1 MIIARPSPQQ
11 APYALRALYTVAAS
25 DGDLDPRELQL
36 IELGID
42 VLGADLSIAD
52 LTPITPEE
60 VAEAIPEQDIREAM
74 LQRMVL
80 ISMMDE
86 TIAPEEITTMQAFAK
101 ALGVKERA
109 IKNMK
114 QVMDGHLKRMSF
126 DLGRRSFARQ
136 ILRKVWKEEGLKG
149 FWQIAKTALGRVDEA
164 VAQRSQALG
173 ELPEGTLGHAYFQ
186 FMRSNDFALPGEK
199 YGPPD
204 FVMFHDIGHV
214 LGGYP
219 TTPQGEVQIAGLQA
233 GYMGEDGFTM
243 TLFIILLF
251 HMGQNIRPGV
261 EATTGMFDLDA
272 FRKAFEA
279 GKGMNTNL
287 VTWDP
292 WPHMERPL
300 DEVRAEL
307 NLTV

>member
-1 MIIARPSPQQ
+1 MIIARPSPEQ
-11 APYALRALYTVAAS
+11 APYALRALFTVAAS
-25 DGDLDPRELQL
+25 DGDLDPREMQL
-36 IELGID
+36 IELGIE
-42 VLGADLSIAD
+42 VLGVDLSVED

-60 VAEAIPEQDIREAM
+60 VAAVITEQDIREAM

-80 ISMMDE
+80 IAMMDE
-86 TIAPEEITTMQAFAK
+86 KIAPEEIATMNAFAQ
-101 ALGVKERA
+101 ALGVKEKA

-136 ILRKVWKEEGLKG
+136 VVRKVWKEEGLKG
-149 FWQIAKTALGRVDEA
+149 FWQIARTMLGRVNAAMAERS
-164 VAQRSQALG
+164 VALE
-173 ELPEGTLGHAYFQ
+173 ELPEGTLGKAYFT

-199 YGPPD
+199 HGPPD
-204 FVMFHDIGHV
+204 FLLFHDIGHV

-261 EATTGMFDLDA
+261 EATHGMFDLGA
-272 FRKAFEA
+272 FRKAFA
-279 GKGMNTNL
+279 TGKGMNANL

-292 WPHMERPL
+292 WPHMERSL

-307 NLTV
+307 NLVA